1 MAKKSSK
8 SKGSKEESLTT
19 SGNPGSEASLIK
31 PVEEDVGSKYPS
43 QTQSLPGS
51 QFNVLDKPG
60 YYDDGGAKSLVCSA
74 PLRERVGDLQLIIDL
89 HDSVTKRIKGLPAYL
104 VLKDSDGL
112 PKARRGQMGKVSRGD
127 QKGQLAQLLF
137 CEDPGDEDKGPSEV
151 FYGTASGEDDQLTLR
166 HKIHRLQ
173 QAQASLRLSIL
184 LREAGCVSLSLSE
197 LCKRRLQVIK
207 NGGAGALR
215 AAKLALEICGEG
227 RYESE
232 TGRSEATRIV
242 ENAFWDPELV
252 VLEADDDN
260 NIWDGP
266 KVDTEGRQLGK
277 DRIEDRSQPG
287 LANGGNK
294 KFINE
299 RVSLLCKRSAYLQKG
314 NALQALGRFEEA
326 RTSYITCLGLLD
338 DEIRTSRTDWE
349 RMSLNL
355 NIGNAWLAEGNMEKA
370 KEFWSKA
377 EAYGT
382 EHVEHELGAK
392 KEGKAM
398 IAAARKCLAR
408 GYSKQGEEGKA
419 KEIVTELLEEK
430 RKDMDIEAEERK
442 KLEEEKKEKAA
453 IKA

>member
-60 YYDDGGAKSLVCSA
+60 YYDDGG
-74 PLRERVGDLQLIIDL
+74 VGDLQLIIDL

-227 RYESE
+227 S
-232 TGRSEATRIV
+232 
-242 ENAFWDPELV
+242 WDPELV

-287 LANGGNK
+287 LANEGNK

-442 KLEEEKKEKAA
+442 KLEEGKKEKAA